1 MCEQFGAVVDQD
13 NKVEFKLFFP
23 DNTKNPGQFS
33 EFRGN
38 SGSYRRDKGFS
49 DCSNSSTS
57 CMHRERLCS
66 QLSSQSCKQ
75 CGLRL
80 FLARN

>member
-1 MCEQFGAVVDQD
+1 MYEQFGAVVDQD

-23 DNTKNPGQFS
+23 DNTENPGQFS

-38 SGSYRRDKGFS
+38 RAPIEAIKDFS

-66 QLSSQSCKQ
+66 QLSS
-75 CGLRL
+75 
-80 FLARN
+80 